1 MHPNRFL
8 PLAALPALVL
18 LASGPEAAAAPR
30 PIDTKRTGGARPGG
44 ADEAGREGRAKEAR
58 PALDRGGPEKRLSE
72 VIEEGKANLRE
83 IQKLL
88 DEIEKNLATKAT
100 GAPTQEKQARVVK
113 KLDEL
118 LQELEKQCSKCSSSN
133 AGSGGGSKEKQ
144 RAAEEERKGKEEKE
158 EPRRPD
164 KSEAELPENRDQRDS
179 DRERN
184 DGEVENDRAEDASA
198 PEAKAD
204 ALRRQ
209 LLEISRRWGILPP
222 KLREEAMFSTGRE
235 APREY
240 LEIISR
246 YYRRLSEFY
255 ESSQR

>member
-1 MHPNRFL
+1 MHPNRLL
-8 PLAALPALVL
+8 PLAALLALRL
-18 LASGPEAAAAPR
+18 LASVPEAAAAPR
-30 PIDTKRTGGARPGG
+30 PIDTKRTGGAE
-44 ADEAGREGRAKEAR
+44 ADGAGREGRAKEAR

-72 VIEEGKANLRE
+72 VIEEGKANLQE

-88 DEIEKNLATKAT
+88 DEIEKALAEKAT
-100 GAPTQEKQARVVK
+100 GAPTQEKQARVVE

-118 LQELEKQCSKCSSSN
+118 LKELEAQCSKCSSSN
-133 AGSGGGSKEKQ
+133 SGSGGGSKERQ
-144 RAAEEERKGKEEKE
+144 RAEEEGRKPKAEKE

-164 KSEAELPENRDQRDS
+164 KSEAQLPEDRDQRDS
-179 DRERN
+179 EKEKNDR
-184 DGEVENDRAEDASA
+184 EVENDRAEDASA
-198 PEAKAD
+198 PEARAE

-222 KLREEAMFSTGRE
+222 KLREEALFSTGRE

-255 ESSQR
+255 ESSRR